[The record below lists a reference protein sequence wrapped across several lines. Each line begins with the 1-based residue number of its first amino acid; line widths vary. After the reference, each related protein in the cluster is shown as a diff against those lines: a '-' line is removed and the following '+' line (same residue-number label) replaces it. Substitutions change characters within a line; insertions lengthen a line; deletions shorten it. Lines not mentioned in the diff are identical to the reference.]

1 MGLLVYLLLCRRVCI
16 IIDAHDFVA
25 EHTLI
30 RASGE
35 RREDRRRTERT
46 GYTHTQHGNTGLQT
60 VRYKP
65 KLPGTFS
72 RVKCGWE
79 VDEETF

>member
-16 IIDAHDFVA
+16 IINAHDFMA

-30 RASGE
+30 RVSGG

-46 GYTHTQHGNTGLQT
+46 GVYTARQQHRATDS
-60 VRYKP
+60 KI
-65 KLPGTFS
+65 
-72 RVKCGWE
+72 
-79 VDEETF
+79 

>member
-1 MGLLVYLLLCRRVCI
+1 MGLLMYLLLCSRVCI
-16 IIDAHDFVA
+16 IINAHDFMA

-30 RASGE
+30 RASMKG
-35 RREDRRRTERT
+35 REARRRTERT
-46 GYTHTQHGNTGLQT
+46 GCTQHDNTGLQT
-60 VRYKP
+60 VCYKP

-72 RVKCGWE
+72 RVRCGWE